1 LLLCFSTFPVKASET
16 GKTSFFGVLSDGLY
30 LEGGVQYYQVPD
42 MFAEYLEA
50 DPGFRAGL
58 GFEWRHIRLAAT
70 SGYSR
75 LRGNT
80 PLVSDIQIIPLFGKA
95 GYQFALPAGF
105 YILPEAGAGNI
116 YTTVG
121 HYWTALDYLMENFT
135 VSSERSFT
143 ATASLRAGWDVPGN
157 FLSLYAGGGADL
169 IIETDGPIAMPFIE
183 AGISVK
189 PLMIT
194 RLFPKKK
201 APVALPTPVAPAPPP
216 VPEIAAP
223 VERQWGGGLLW
234 FEPDTDVPLEGWLAV
249 LEAAAGELRRDEK
262 ARLTIRGHSA
272 PVGDVASQL
281 EVSRLRSEFCAEYL
295 REAGIGGDRLT
306 VEWFGGERPVTWWDE
321 NKYPRPLKSFRCA
334 EIIVDGGGSDG
345 GGGGTGGLLPEER
358 AVRFHSAV
366 YFSPDAAEF
375 PAEYRSV
382 LEAAAREL
390 ARDDGSRLILRG
402 CAAPVGSV
410 ESRLELARL
419 RAEFCKAWFLNFFD
433 FFDFFDTAID
443 ESRIILEY
451 EAPPWN
457 GKKDDP
463 LLFRTY
469 RRVEIIV
476 ELAMRN
482 EE

>member
-1 LLLCFSTFPVKASET
+1 LLLCFSTFPVRASET
-16 GKTSFFGVLSDGLY
+16 GKSAIFDVLADGLY
-30 LEGGVQYYQVPD
+30 LEGGFHQYQVPG
-42 MFAEYLEA
+42 MFEEYLEA

-58 GFEWRHIRLAAT
+58 GFQWRHIRLAAV

-75 LRGNT
+75 LRGNN

-95 GYQFALPAGF
+95 GYRFGLPAGF

-121 HYWTALDYLMENFT
+121 HYWTALDYLTENFT
-135 VSSERSFT
+135 VSRERSFT
-143 ATASLRAGWDVPGN
+143 VSASVRLGWDVPGN
-157 FLSLYAGGGADL
+157 FLSLYAGGGADMV
-169 IIETDGPIAMPFIE
+169 IETDSPILMPYIE

-189 PLMIT
+189 PLMVT

-201 APVALPTPVAPAPPP
+201 VPPPPLPPPEAPP

-223 VERQWGGGLLW
+223 VERQWGGGRLW
-234 FEPDTDVPLEGWLAV
+234 FEPDTDVPLEDWLAV

-281 EVSRLRSEFCAEYL
+281 EVSRLRSEFCAKYL

-306 VEWFGGERPVTWWDE
+306 VEWFGGERPVAWWDE

-334 EIIVDGGGSDG
+334 EIIVDGGGDG
-345 GGGGTGGLLPEER
+345 GDGGDGGNGGLLPEER

-390 ARDDGSRLILRG
+390 ARDEGSRLVLRG

-433 FFDFFDTAID
+433 FFDTAGID
-443 ESRIILEY
+443 ESRIVLEY
-451 EAPPWN
+451 EAPPWKG
-457 GKKDDP
+457 GKDEP

-469 RRVEIIV
+469 RRVEIVV
-476 ELAMRN
+476 E
-482 EE
+482 